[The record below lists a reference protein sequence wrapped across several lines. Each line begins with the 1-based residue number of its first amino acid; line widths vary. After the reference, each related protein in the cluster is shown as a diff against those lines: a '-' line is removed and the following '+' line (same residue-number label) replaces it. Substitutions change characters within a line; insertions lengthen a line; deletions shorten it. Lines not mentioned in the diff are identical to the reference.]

1 MGTSPSAPGGANDS
15 VVDHALTLV
24 RTVASRQVT
33 KRMSEA
39 ADNVSAFSGTIREIA
54 GEVQKR
60 QPSDALASV
69 TDAIVTRIDAVAT
82 YLEHTPPE
90 RLFTDLRTFGS
101 ERPAAAAFAAILA
114 GFGAAR
120 IVKVSV
126 SNNA

>member
-1 MGTSPSAPGGANDS
+1 MGTTTSAPGGANDS

-39 ADNVSAFSGTIREIA
+39 ADRVATFSGTVREIA
-54 GEVQKR
+54 SEVQKR
-60 QPSDALASV
+60 QPSVALANV
-69 TDAIVTRIDAVAT
+69 TDTVVSRIDAVAT

-101 ERPAAAAFAAILA
+101 ERPAAAAFAAILV